1 MLRKKFLGEFIGT
14 ALLVAT
20 VVGSGAMA
28 QFLTQDVGVQLLI
41 NTVAT
46 IFMLALLIYI
56 FAGIS
61 GSHFNPLVSLA
72 EFFHKRLNGQELLL
86 YILAQFA
93 GGVLG
98 TVIANIMFGRQ
109 AVVASAFIRSGR
121 GIWLGEIVATAGL
134 LMLIHLLGSQKKSDA
149 APLVVAG
156 WIGAAYFFTSSTSFA
171 NPAVTFARAWT
182 DTFSGIAPQSVPL
195 FIVFQTV
202 GAILGVAIA
211 SAFATT
217 EETQE
222 AADE

>member
-109 AVVASAFIRSGR
+109 AIVASAFIRSGR

-211 SAFATT
+211 SAFATK

>member
-86 YILAQFA
+86 YIVAQFA

-109 AVVASAFIRSGR
+109 AIVASAFIRSGR

-202 GAILGVAIA
+202 GAILGVLIA
-211 SAFATT
+211 SAFATKEPAHEST
-217 EETQE
+217 
-222 AADE
+222 DE

>member
-86 YILAQFA
+86 YIVAQFA

-109 AVVASAFIRSGR
+109 AIVASAFIRSGR

>member
-1 MLRKKFLGEFIGT
+1 MLRIKFLGEFIGT

-28 QFLTQDVGVQLLI
+28 QFLSRDIGVQLII
-41 NTVAT
+41 NTIAT
-46 IFMLALLIYI
+46 VFMLALLIYI

-72 EFFHKRLNGQELLL
+72 EFFFKRLTAYELPL
-86 YILAQFA
+86 YLIAQFT

-98 TVIANIMFGRQ
+98 TVIANTMFGRH
-109 AVVASAFIRSGR
+109 ALVASELVRSGR
-121 GIWLGEIVATAGL
+121 GTWLGEVVATAGL
-134 LMLIHLLGSQKKSDA
+134 LLLIHLLGYQKKSEA

-156 WIGAAYFFTSSTSFA
+156 WIGAAYFFTSSTAFA

-195 FIVFQTV
+195 FIIFQII
-202 GAILGVAIA
+202 GAVLGVAIA
-211 SAFATT
+211 SVFATK
-217 EETQE
+217 EISKEPS
-222 AADE
+222 DE

>member
-1 MLRKKFLGEFIGT
+1 
-14 ALLVAT
+14 
-20 VVGSGAMA
+20 MA

-86 YILAQFA
+86 YIVAQFA

-109 AVVASAFIRSGR
+109 AIVASAFIRSGR

>member
-28 QFLTQDVGVQLLI
+28 QFLTQDIGVQLLI

-86 YILAQFA
+86 YIVAQFA

-98 TVIANIMFGRQ
+98 TVIANTMFGRH
-109 AVVASAFIRSGR
+109 AIVASTYIRSGR
-121 GIWLGEIVATAGL
+121 GTWLGEIVATAGL
-134 LMLIHLLGSQKKSDA
+134 LMLIHLLRLQKKSDA

-202 GAILGVAIA
+202 GAILGVLIA
-211 SAFATT
+211 SAFATKEPAHEST
-217 EETQE
+217 
-222 AADE
+222 DE

>member
-86 YILAQFA
+86 YIVAQFA

-109 AVVASAFIRSGR
+109 AIVASAFIRSGR

-217 EETQE
+217 EETRE

>member
-1 MLRKKFLGEFIGT
+1 MLQKKFLGEFIGT

-28 QFLTQDVGVQLLI
+28 QFITQDVGVQLLI

-46 IFMLALLIYI
+46 IFMLALLIFV

-72 EFFHKRLNGQELLL
+72 EFFFKRLSAQELAL
-86 YILAQFA
+86 YIAAQFA

-98 TVIANIMFGRQ
+98 TAIANTMFGRQ
-109 AVVASAFIRSGR
+109 ALIASEFIRSGR
-121 GIWLGEIVATAGL
+121 GVWLGEIVATAGL
-134 LMLIHLLGSQKKSDA
+134 LMLIHLLGSQKKGDA
-149 APLVVAG
+149 APFVVAG
-156 WIGAAYFFTSSTSFA
+156 WIGAAYFFTASTSFA
-171 NPAVTFARAWT
+171 NPAVTFARSWT

-211 SAFATT
+211 SALVTK
-217 EETQE
+217 EIPQVS
-222 AADE
+222 ADE

>member
-1 MLRKKFLGEFIGT
+1 MLQKKFLGEFIGT

-28 QFLTQDVGVQLLI
+28 QFLTQDIGVQLLI

-46 IFMLALLIYI
+46 IFMLALLIYV

-72 EFFHKRLNGQELLL
+72 EFFFKRLSGQELLF
-86 YILAQFA
+86 YIAAQFA

-98 TVIANIMFGRQ
+98 TVIANTMFGRH
-109 AVVASAFIRSGR
+109 AIIASTYIRSGR
-121 GIWLGEIVATAGL
+121 GTWLGEIVATAGL

-202 GAILGVAIA
+202 GAILGIAIA
-211 SAFATT
+211 SALVTKEVTT
-217 EETQE
+217 ESTHE
-222 AADE
+222 

>member
-28 QFLTQDVGVQLLI
+28 QFLTQDIGVQLLI

-46 IFMLALLIYI
+46 IFMLALLIYV

-72 EFFHKRLNGQELLL
+72 EFFHKRLTGQELLL

-98 TVIANIMFGRQ
+98 TVIANTMFGRQ
-109 AVVASAFIRSGR
+109 AIVASAFIRSGR

-134 LMLIHLLGSQKKSDA
+134 LMLIHLLRSQKKSDA

-156 WIGAAYFFTSSTSFA
+156 WIGAAYFFTASTSFA

-211 SAFATT
+211 SVFVTK
-217 EETQE
+217 EEIQE
-222 AADE
+222 EADE

>member
-86 YILAQFA
+86 YIVAQFA

-109 AVVASAFIRSGR
+109 AIVASAFIRSGR

-217 EETQE
+217 EET
-222 AADE
+222 

>member
-86 YILAQFA
+86 YIVAQFA

-109 AVVASAFIRSGR
+109 AIVASAFIRSGR

-217 EETQE
+217 EEAQE
-222 AADE
+222 EADE

>member
-1 MLRKKFLGEFIGT
+1 MLQKKFLGEFIGT

-28 QFLTQDVGVQLLI
+28 QFITQDVGVQLLI

-46 IFMLALLIYI
+46 IFMLALLIFV

-72 EFFHKRLNGQELLL
+72 EFFFKRLSAQELAL
-86 YILAQFA
+86 YIAAQFA

-98 TVIANIMFGRQ
+98 TAIANTMFGRQ
-109 AVVASAFIRSGR
+109 ALIASEFIRSGR
-121 GIWLGEIVATAGL
+121 GVWLGEIVATAGL
-134 LMLIHLLGSQKKSDA
+134 LMLIHLLGSQKKGDA
-149 APLVVAG
+149 AAFVVAG
-156 WIGAAYFFTSSTSFA
+156 WIGAAYFFTASTSFA
-171 NPAVTFARAWT
+171 NPAVTFARSWT

-211 SAFATT
+211 SAFVTK
-217 EETQE
+217 EIPQVS
-222 AADE
+222 ADE

>member
-28 QFLTQDVGVQLLI
+28 QFLTQDIGVQLLI

-86 YILAQFA
+86 YIVAQFA

-98 TVIANIMFGRQ
+98 TVIANSMFGRH
-109 AVVASAFIRSGR
+109 AIVASTYIRSGR
-121 GIWLGEIVATAGL
+121 GTWLGEIVATAGL
-134 LMLIHLLGSQKKSDA
+134 LMLIHLLRSQKKSDA

-202 GAILGVAIA
+202 GAILGVLIA
-211 SAFATT
+211 SAFATKEPAHEST
-217 EETQE
+217 
-222 AADE
+222 DE

>member
-28 QFLTQDVGVQLLI
+28 QFLTQDIGVQLLI

-86 YILAQFA
+86 YIVAQFA

-98 TVIANIMFGRQ
+98 TVIANSMFGRH
-109 AVVASAFIRSGR
+109 AIVASTYIRSGR
-121 GIWLGEIVATAGL
+121 GTWLGEIVATAGL
-134 LMLIHLLGSQKKSDA
+134 LMLIHLLRSQKKSDA

-202 GAILGVAIA
+202 GAILGVLIA
-211 SAFATT
+211 SAFATKEPT
-217 EETQE
+217 LEST
-222 AADE
+222 DE

>member
-86 YILAQFA
+86 YIVAQFA

-109 AVVASAFIRSGR
+109 AIVASAFIRSGR

-211 SAFATT
+211 SAFATK

>member
-1 MLRKKFLGEFIGT
+1 MLQKKILGEFIGT
-14 ALLVAT
+14 TLLVAT

-28 QFLTQDVGVQLLI
+28 QYLSRDIGIQLLI
-41 NTVAT
+41 NTIAT
-46 IFMLALLIYI
+46 VFMLALLIFV

-72 EFFHKRLNGQELLL
+72 EFFFKRLTAPELFF
-86 YILAQFA
+86 YVLAQFA

-98 TVIANIMFGRQ
+98 TAIANTMFGRQ
-109 AVVASAFIRSGR
+109 TLIASEVLRSGR
-121 GIWLGEIVATAGL
+121 GTFLGEVIATAGL
-134 LMLIHLLGSQKKSDA
+134 LMVIHILFYQKKSDS
-149 APLVVAG
+149 APIVIAG

-202 GAILGVAIA
+202 GAALGVAIA
-211 SAFATT
+211 SLFASKETY
-217 EETQE
+217 EEFR
-222 AADE
+222 DE

>member
-14 ALLVAT
+14 AFLVAT

-86 YILAQFA
+86 YIVAQFA

-109 AVVASAFIRSGR
+109 AIVASAFIRSGR

-222 AADE
+222 ATDE

>member
-28 QFLTQDVGVQLLI
+28 QFLTQDIGVQLLI

-46 IFMLALLIYI
+46 IFMLALLIYV

-72 EFFHKRLNGQELLL
+72 EFFFKRLSGQELLA
-86 YILAQFA
+86 YVIAQFA

-98 TVIANIMFGRQ
+98 TVIANTMFGRQ
-109 AVVASAFIRSGR
+109 AIVASEFVRSGR

-134 LMLIHLLGSQKKSDA
+134 LMLIHLLRSQKKGDA

-156 WIGAAYFFTSSTSFA
+156 WIGAAYFFTASTSFA

-195 FIVFQTV
+195 FIVFQTA

-211 SAFATT
+211 SAFVTK

-222 AADE
+222 ATDE

>member
-1 MLRKKFLGEFIGT
+1 MLRTKFLGEFIGT
-14 ALLVAT
+14 FLLVAT

-28 QFLTQDVGVQLLI
+28 QFLTQDVGIQLLI

-72 EFFHKRLNGQELLL
+72 DFFFKRMTAQELLF
-86 YILAQFA
+86 YVLAQFT

-98 TVIANIMFGRQ
+98 TVIANTMFGRH
-109 AVVASAFIRSGR
+109 ALVASEFVRSGR
-121 GIWLGEIVATAGL
+121 GTWLGEVVATAGL
-134 LMLIHLLGSQKKSDA
+134 LMVIHLLGHQKKSEA
-149 APLVVAG
+149 APFVVAG

-195 FIVFQTV
+195 FIVFQIV

-211 SAFATT
+211 SVFAAK
-217 EETQE
+217 EESKE
-222 AADE
+222 SSDE

>member
-28 QFLTQDVGVQLLI
+28 QFITEDVGVQLLI

-46 IFMLALLIYI
+46 IFMLALLIYV

-72 EFFHKRLNGQELLL
+72 EFFFKRLSGQELLA
-86 YILAQFA
+86 YVIAQFA

-98 TVIANIMFGRQ
+98 TVIANTMFGRQ
-109 AVVASAFIRSGR
+109 AIVASEFIRSGR

-134 LMLIHLLGSQKKSDA
+134 LMLIHLLQSQKKSDA

-182 DTFSGIAPQSVPL
+182 DTFSGIAPESVPL
-195 FIVFQTV
+195 FIVFQV
-202 GAILGVAIA
+202 AGAILGVAIA
-211 SAFATT
+211 SAFVTK

-222 AADE
+222 ATDE

>member
-1 MLRKKFLGEFIGT
+1 
-14 ALLVAT
+14 
-20 VVGSGAMA
+20 
-28 QFLTQDVGVQLLI
+28 
-41 NTVAT
+41 
-46 IFMLALLIYI
+46 MLALLIYI

-86 YILAQFA
+86 YIVAQFA

-109 AVVASAFIRSGR
+109 AIVASAFIRSGR

-222 AADE
+222 ATDE

>member
-1 MLRKKFLGEFIGT
+1 MQRTKFLGEFIGT

-28 QFLTQDVGVQLLI
+28 QFLSRDIGVQLLI
-41 NTVAT
+41 NALAT
-46 IFMLALLIYI
+46 FFMLALLIFI
-56 FAGIS
+56 FEGIS

-72 EFFHKRLNGQELLL
+72 EFFFKRLTAQELLL
-86 YILAQFA
+86 YIVAQFA

-98 TVIANIMFGRQ
+98 TVIANTMFGRN
-109 AVVASAFIRSGR
+109 AIVASELVRSGR
-121 GIWLGEIVATAGL
+121 GTWLGEVVATAGL
-134 LMLIHLLGSQKKSDA
+134 MMVIHLLGYQKKSDA

-171 NPAVTFARAWT
+171 NPAVTFARVWT

-195 FIVFQTV
+195 FIVFQIV

-211 SAFATT
+211 SVFAAK
-217 EETQE
+217 EISKEPS
-222 AADE
+222 DE

>member
-28 QFLTQDVGVQLLI
+28 QFLTQDIGVQLLI

-46 IFMLALLIYI
+46 IFMLALVIYI

-86 YILAQFA
+86 YIVAQFA

-98 TVIANIMFGRQ
+98 TVIANTMFGRH
-109 AVVASAFIRSGR
+109 AIVASTYIRSGR
-121 GIWLGEIVATAGL
+121 GTWLGEIVATAGL
-134 LMLIHLLGSQKKSDA
+134 LMLIHLLRLQKKSDA

-202 GAILGVAIA
+202 GAILGVLIA
-211 SAFATT
+211 SAFATKEPAHEST
-217 EETQE
+217 
-222 AADE
+222 DE

>member
-109 AVVASAFIRSGR
+109 AIVASAFIRSGR

-211 SAFATT
+211 SAFATK

-222 AADE
+222 ATDE

>member
-86 YILAQFA
+86 YIVAQFA

-109 AVVASAFIRSGR
+109 AIVASAFIRSGR

-222 AADE
+222 ATDE

>member
-86 YILAQFA
+86 YIVAQFA

-109 AVVASAFIRSGR
+109 AIVASAFIRSGR

-211 SAFATT
+211 SAFATK

-222 AADE
+222 ATDE

>member
-109 AVVASAFIRSGR
+109 AIVASAFIRSGR

-222 AADE
+222 EADE

>member
-86 YILAQFA
+86 YIVAQFA

-109 AVVASAFIRSGR
+109 AIVASAFIRSGR

-195 FIVFQTV
+195 FIVSQTV

-222 AADE
+222 ATDE